1 MSVVYNIGYEATDIR
16 RFVDTLRSV
25 GIECLVDVRA
35 VPHSRKKGF
44 SKNSLAIALEAAGIR
59 YLHLVHLGDPKEGR
73 DAARAGDYESFRRI
87 YSEHLQRDASQI
99 ALGELWQLAQQQVCC
114 MLCFERDPKT
124 CHRSIVAE
132 RLVARGLESFELY
145 GDDPGRYE
153 RHRAKLPRGGAG
165 QGAAAPEH

>member
-1 MSVVYNIGYEATDIR
+1 MPVVYNIGYEGTDIR

-44 SKNSLAIALEAAGIR
+44 SKKSLAAALEVAGIR
-59 YLHLVHLGDPKEGR
+59 YVHIVDLGDPKEGR
-73 DAARAGDYESFRRI
+73 DAARSGDYAGFRRI
-87 YSEHLQRDASQI
+87 YAEHLEAEASQI
-99 ALGELWQLAQQQVCC
+99 ALDELSQLARREVSC

-132 RLVARGLESFELY
+132 RLVAQGLELFELY

-153 RHRAKLPRGGAG
+153 RHRAKLPRSGAG
-165 QGAAAPEH
+165 ESTSAPEH

>member
-1 MSVVYNIGYEATDIR
+1 MPVVYNIGYEATDIR

-44 SKNSLAIALEAAGIR
+44 SKKSLAAALEVAGIR
-59 YLHLVHLGDPKEGR
+59 YRHLVDLGDPKEGR
-73 DAARAGDYESFRRI
+73 DAARAGDYVAFRRI
-87 YSEHLQRDASQI
+87 YSEHLEAE
-99 ALGELWQLAQQQVCC
+99 AGQLALQELSLLARQQVCC

-153 RHRAKLPRGGAG
+153 RHRSKLPRGGAG
-165 QGAAAPEH
+165 QSAAASEH